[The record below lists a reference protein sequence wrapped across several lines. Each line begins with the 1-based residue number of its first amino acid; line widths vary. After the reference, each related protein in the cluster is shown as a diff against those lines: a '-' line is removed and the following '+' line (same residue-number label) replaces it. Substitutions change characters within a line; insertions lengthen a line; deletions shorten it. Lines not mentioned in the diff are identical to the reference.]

1 MAVRPVFVAQTSKP
15 FVKTELTEFVYY
27 SGFALSQSRKS
38 IESLHDHFVSNNREF
53 DGLLLEIST
62 KSNFPLGVRLSAFHL
77 MYSFMDGRQY
87 SVENVF
93 QSGKCFSNGQRYPEI
108 LDLSAS
114 EAKKYP
120 ALRTSG
126 DVVSFQLEGTEYPT
140 EPKTFFY
147 QWLYVNALFQNQ
159 DLANEVVKYRAFTD
173 IAFNPAKSINCQ
185 ARSAALFVA
194 LHESGL
200 LHEAISSPE
209 RFTELVFDGH

>member
-147 QWLYVNALFQNQ
+147 HWLYVNALFQNQ

>member
-147 QWLYVNALFQNQ
+147 HWL
-159 DLANEVVKYRAFTD
+159 
-173 IAFNPAKSINCQ
+173 
-185 ARSAALFVA
+185 
-194 LHESGL
+194 
-200 LHEAISSPE
+200 
-209 RFTELVFDGH
+209 

>member
-62 KSNFPLGVRLSAFHL
+62 KSNLPLGVRLSAFHL

-147 QWLYVNALFQNQ
+147 HWLYVNALFQNQ